1 MHGRLRLRWLAGL
14 FSIVIAGALAG
25 CSSGTGS
32 SGLLGVDSSESAGAL
47 TLSESGS
54 GNSGGSGGS
63 DGSSRSRGIRL
74 EARLNPVINV
84 DASGHARLENE
95 AGTAND
101 RFDGQV
107 EIAKRHFA
115 RLGIDAADG
124 FQDEVVRLTVSRAG
138 QVIFATRLRFSEN
151 RYNDITFEFDIRGP
165 AAPELRAGD
174 VGRVIVNGTQ
184 TLRGVFQ
191 QD

>member
-1 MHGRLRLRWLAGL
+1 MHERLQLRWLAGL
-14 FSIVIAGALAG
+14 FTIMIAGVLAG

-54 GNSGGSGGS
+54 GDSGDSGGS
-63 DGSSRSRGIRL
+63 SSGNRL
-74 EARLNPVINV
+74 EARLNPVIAV

-95 AGTAND
+95 AGTADD

-107 EIAKRHFA
+107 EIAKADFA

-138 QVIFATRLRFSEN
+138 QVIFAIRLRFSEN
-151 RYNDITFEFDIRGP
+151 RVNDITFEFDFRGP

-174 VGRVIVNGTQ
+174 VARVIVNGRQ